1 MRENLLPIVLWSLLR
16 IAVFWSC
23 FGKLSIESF
32 GERTS
37 RRITVISERIR
48 CLKINIRLKVIGM
61 IGFVSPSSNR
71 TKRRR
76 TLIRRT
82 KTCKI
87 FSYFFSLRHQLTLV
101 RVDLTEFVWVGV
113 RAMVRVGLG

>member
-32 GERTS
+32 GERKS

-48 CLKINIRLKVIGM
+48 CSKINIRLKVIGM
-61 IGFVSPSSNR
+61 IEFASPSSNR

-76 TLIRRT
+76 TLIRRI

-87 FSYFFSLRHQLTLV
+87 FYLFFQSKASAYAGPCGFDRVCVGWGQSY
-101 RVDLTEFVWVGV
+101 G
-113 RAMVRVGLG
+113 